1 MMTITMIMKMIKVQE
16 MKRLLSIISLAVAA
30 SAMFSGC
37 TADKSEPQKEMFTRQ
52 VQITV
57 TKDVDTKTA
66 VVEGEDKAS
75 YVWTE
80 GDEQYFK
87 VYENTTLGTV
97 TGIEYSSDMK
107 KATLTVE
114 FNTTQAEEY
123 VYKAKFT
130 KDVSNAG
137 NPKIQAE
144 QSPSSS
150 SYDPGADVMV
160 SEEIT
165 SATAL
170 TSLKFVMN
178 RKVTV
183 NKMTLKGL
191 TPGEVVNRVVMNFSK
206 SVTGYYIY
214 SGENAGGYSPSGT
227 TITVSYN
234 GEAVPSDGTFP
245 VYFIAMP
252 AEGIALESVTV
263 TSNINAYTRTEF
275 SKTYDFALGKMARFG
290 INMADYATPISSG
303 DIYTLVSS
311 TSELEAGQYIIAAS
325 EYDKAMGH
333 LSGTIHTS
341 EDVTKSGNTIT
352 LDNTSSVLPLTLAKS
367 GSYWTIQNADSDD
380 SNYGNYLAWS
390 SGNSS
395 IETSGSYTWEISVSG
410 GVATITSASTSS
422 RSLQYNSG
430 SPRFACYT
438 SSQQPVALYKRSGAV
453 YPVGISFA
461 TESYS
466 FTKGSSEYNAFTGQ
480 TVTKDASDT
489 RTVTYTISGTIGTVD
504 SSTGTVA
511 LNGSAGEATVTA
523 TVDADATHS
532 AGSVSYSITVIAAAA
547 DYDLLDYAFIG
558 VSGTT
563 YTDKSGLVGSSGRG
577 SKYTT
582 NSAGG
587 NSAIQL
593 RSDKSNSGIVTTSS
607 GGYAYKIVVSWNSNT
622 ASGRTLQ
629 VYGKNTAYSS
639 PSDLYSSSSQGTL
652 LGTIVYGS
660 STELVITGDYAYI
673 GLRSSS
679 GAMWLDEI
687 DVYWMDGEPSTS
699 PVINVT
705 SSNPISVSKSGGSQT
720 ISYTI
725 TNPVSGQSLTAST
738 DVTWISNISVSS
750 STVTFTVAAQAAGA
764 SSRAGTVTLAYSGA
778 SSVQVGINQEAGE
791 GGSQAANGWLELP
804 AKTTGSDYYSNTFTV
819 GGARNYTYL
828 YQYSTYTTLWTA
840 YPLYSATMG
849 SSTAAL
855 GPYYPQIMS
864 SQEDRGTSWA
874 ANPQFDKSLQV
885 NVWSGSYGV
894 NVADPPYVSDIYAR
908 GHNIPNSDRSANGS
922 MQTQTYYATNSTPQI
937 QNRFN
942 GYIWNQLEQG
952 VRAAVS
958 DTIYVV
964 TGATFHKVTDGTES
978 ITYITPQ
985 HDTGKSVPVPYYYWK
1000 VLLKVKRSG
1009 NTVTSASAIGFWFV
1023 HQQYNSN
1030 DYTPY
1035 AVSVDKIEEYTGFDF
1050 FVNLPSNLETTAE
1063 ANTSWTTFKNF

>member
-1 MMTITMIMKMIKVQE
+1 MKKI
-16 MKRLLSIISLAVAA
+16 LLFAATVLLLAVSCSMEDEVTGRSESGDKEKTVFYATTEGMA
-30 SAMFSGC
+30 SPEAKVYADQNLKVLWNTNDCISIFNNSNVNDKYMFDGEDGDNSGGF
-37 TADKSEPQKEMFTRQ
+37 SLEE
-52 VQITV
+52 
-57 TKDVDTKTA
+57 
-66 VVEGEDKAS
+66 EGEEPTVPEDL
-75 YVWTE
+75 
-80 GDEQYFK
+80 DN
-87 VYENTTLGTV
+87 VYAV
-97 TGIEYSSDMK
+97 YPYS
-107 KATLTVE
+107 A
-114 FNTTQAEEY
+114 TTQAFVDNGQEKIAADLPSVQFYRENSFGLGANTMVAVTSGSFLGFKNACGY
-123 VYKAKFT
+123 LKFRFYGDNVT
-130 KDVSNAG
+130 VKSIVFEGNNGEKIAGHAVITPSASAVPTVAMQSDATGVITMNSTEGVSLG
-137 NPKIQAE
+137 T
-144 QSPSSS
+144 
-150 SYDPGADVMV
+150 
-160 SEEIT
+160 T
-165 SATAL
+165 SATA
-170 TSLKFVMN
+170 TEFIFVIPPTTFEN
-178 RKVTV
+178 GFKVTV
-183 NKMTLKGL
+183 TDNIGRVFEKSSTRSLTISRNKIESMSAMKV
-191 TPGEVVNRVVMNFSK
+191 TPVVPPTT
-206 SVTGYYIY
+206 SVT
-214 SGENAGGYSPSGT
+214 
-227 TITVSYN
+227 
-234 GEAVPSDGTFP
+234 
-245 VYFIAMP
+245 
-252 AEGIALESVTV
+252 
-263 TSNINAYTRTEF
+263 
-275 SKTYDFALGKMARFG
+275 
-290 INMADYATPISSG
+290 
-303 DIYTLVSS
+303 YTLVETQSA
-311 TSELEAGQYIIAAS
+311 LLDGIYIIAAANS
-325 EYDKAMGH
+325 DKAMGH

-352 LDNTSSVLPLTLAKS
+352 LDSTSSVLPLILAKS

-532 AGSVSYSITVIAAAA
+532 AGSVSYSISVIAAVA
-547 DYDLLDYAFIG
+547 DYDLLDNAFIG

-849 SSTAAL
+849 SGTAAL
-855 GPYYPQIMS
+855 GPYYPQTMS

-1035 AVSVDKIEEYTGFDF
+1035 AVSVDKVEEYTGFDF